1 MEFFRFLVG
10 QSAKLL
16 AFKAFLDEIGAVAL
30 DGRPIVSRPEYF
42 GSHCSRAGVSSA
54 NSFVQFS
61 DDIGSL
67 VGCQIFKEW
76 SGIVLFFAGVGRP
89 DWS

>member
-1 MEFFRFLVG
+1 MG

-30 DGRPIVSRPEYF
+30 DGRSVVSGLEYF
-42 GSHCSRAGVSSA
+42 GSHCSRAGMSSA
-54 NSFVQFS
+54 NSFVQLS

-67 VGCQIFKEW
+67 VGCQTFEEW
-76 SGIVLFFAGVGRP
+76 SSITSTVKVVAN
-89 DWS
+89 